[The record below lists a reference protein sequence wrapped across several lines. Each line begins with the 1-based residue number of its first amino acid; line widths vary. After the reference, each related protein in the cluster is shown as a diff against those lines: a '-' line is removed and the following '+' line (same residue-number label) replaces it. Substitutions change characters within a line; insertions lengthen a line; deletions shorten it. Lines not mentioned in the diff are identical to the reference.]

1 MRRLFLTILLTAV
14 FIAGYYVGR
23 QPGSPDIVTKLD
35 KVWRQVY
42 TYGQEIVAANK
53 PATTDSYDR

>member
-1 MRRLFLTILLTAV
+1 MRRLFLTILLSAV
-14 FIAGYYVGR
+14 FVAGYYVGR
-23 QPGSPDIVTKLD
+23 LPGSPDIVEKVD

-53 PATTDSYDR
+53 PATSHSDGR